1 MKSKLIFEDFVLTP
15 ADTIGGVTYRQNIN
29 SGTDLQYGCA
39 SMCDVS
45 FAIRAENTLKSQL
58 QVDKKFELQIS
69 QEETG
74 ENYKS
79 FGFFYID
86 TINTRDGKTSV
97 TAYDAMSRFDVSAK
111 KFLNKTVYPITLYTL
126 LENLC
131 DSVNVPLANSSITN
145 GDIRITQEISLSDG
159 TLRNLLSY
167 IAEIAAGYAYIDKN
181 GALEIAKYTDATVT
195 LDKTKYVS
203 CWVAEYETNV
213 ITEVI
218 LSSSTG
224 DVTSESDDSA
234 GEQNQ
239 YVISN
244 NPILNAATG
253 WQNVADTIYDD
264 LKDVAYTPVEID
276 LLSDHDINVGD
287 VINVNGV
294 KTVVM
299 SKTMKPSGVTL
310 SSSGNQNRDQYVSNE
325 KQQAAQSQYVAETAK
340 EELQEVKDELQEYV
354 RTENLSASIDTY
366 INSDAG
372 TASIVGAV
380 SGTFVTEDELG
391 NFVKRTDLN
400 TSIGQY
406 IDSSSGTA
414 KIISVASGTYQTK
427 ADMDN
432 YATTTSVAKIS
443 QSISEIESDITLS
456 SSYSNN
462 TIGTNVYA
470 LLQLVSNA
478 NSSSIKIKA
487 DKINFDGFTTFVRAS
502 DLGAS
507 GSTSI
512 DGGRILTGT
521 ISADRIDTTDL
532 YLSQLRTKNGK
543 YIIDY
548 ADNVLGV
555 GGGTTNDGTSFAQFY
570 YIDLMVEKGVRFGYG
585 SYDAIMA
592 REGTGFVLRPYSS
605 PVDFSIGTSLYPIGY
620 LYCKYSMYVDGKK
633 VLTEDNVS
641 SYIPDSLSTTD
652 VKAIYASG
660 STSYKIELNSSK
672 AFVPSVAGFSIGS
685 SSYPFQ
691 ELYIGYGS
699 HYWKITNSAI
709 LPNTSSSSYYNIGSS
724 SYPVQTIYAK
734 SLVLDGTTLSPGSYA
749 GTTVTMGGSSSYY
762 IVCNTNRQLRPN
774 TSSTSYPFYLG
785 TSGYYWHYAYIGS
798 DSASIGSTTSSK
810 IGFFGKTPVTKTALS
825 TSSTLAQLLT
835 ALISY
840 GLV

>member
-1 MKSKLIFEDFVLTP
+1 MKNEMQ
-15 ADTIGGVTYRQNIN
+15 IG
-29 SGTDLQYGCA
+29 
-39 SMCDVS
+39 
-45 FAIRAENTLKSQL
+45 E
-58 QVDKKFELQIS
+58 KFELQIS

-74 ENYKS
+74 ENYRS

-97 TAYDAMSRFDVSAK
+97 TAYDAMSLFDVSAK
-111 KFLNKTVYPITLYTL
+111 KFLNRINYPITLYEL

-131 DSVNVPLANSSITN
+131 ENVNVPLANSSITN
-145 GDIRITQEISLSDG
+145 GSARIVGEIALSNG

-167 IAEIAAGYAYIDKN
+167 IAEIAAGYARITEN
-181 GALEIAKYTDATVT
+181 EELEIAKYTDADIT
-195 LDKTKYVS
+195 LDNTKYIS
-203 CWVAEYETNV
+203 CWAAEYATNPV
-213 ITEVI
+213 TEVI
-218 LSSSTG
+218 LSSSAG
-224 DVTSESDDSA
+224 DVSSSGVDLAAENGDRA

-239 YVISN
+239 YVISD
-244 NPILNAATG
+244 NPVLSAATG
-253 WQNVADTIYDD
+253 WQNIANNIYEE
-264 LKDVAYTPVEID
+264 LENVAYTPTEIA
-276 LLSDHDINVGD
+276 LLSDNDINVGD
-287 VINVNGV
+287 VINVNGI

-299 SKTMKPSGVTL
+299 SKTMKPSGATL
-310 SSSGNQNRDQYVSNE
+310 SSSGNQNRDQYVGNE
-325 KQQAAQSQYVAETAK
+325 QQQIAQSKYEAETVK
-340 EELQEVKDELQEYV
+340 EEIEEVKGELQEYV

-391 NFVKRTDLN
+391 DFVKRTDLN

-432 YATTTSVAKIS
+432 YATTTTVAKIS

-487 DKINFDGFTTFVRAS
+487 DKIDFDGFTTFVRAS

-548 ADNVLGV
+548 SSNVLGV
-555 GGGTTNDGTSFAQFY
+555 GGGTLNSGETFAQFY
-570 YIDLMVEKGVRFGYG
+570 YIDLVVEKGVRFGYG
-585 SYDAIMA
+585 NYYAIMA
-592 REGTGFVLRPYSS
+592 NEGAGFVLRPYSS
-605 PVDFSIGTSLYPIGY
+605 PTNFSIGTSLYPIGY

-633 VLTEDNVS
+633 VLTEENVS
-641 SYIPDSLSTTD
+641 DYIPDSLSATD
-652 VKAIYASG
+652 VNAIYASG
-660 STSYKIELNSSK
+660 STTYKIALNSSK
-672 AFVPSVAGFSIGS
+672 AFIPSGSGFAIGS
-685 SSYPFQ
+685 TTYPFEEVYIGTSSYR
-691 ELYIGYGS
+691 
-699 HYWKITNSAI
+699 WKITNSAI
-709 LPNTSSSSYYNIGSS
+709 LPSTTSSSYFAIGSK
-724 SYPVQTIYAK
+724 SYPIQALYTK

-749 GTTVTMGGSSSYY
+749 GKEVKMGGGTSYY
-762 IVCNTNRQLRPN
+762 VVCTTNRQLRPSD
-774 TSSTSYPFYLG
+774 SSTSYPFYLG

-798 DSASIGSTTSSK
+798 VSTSIGSTTGSK
-810 IGFFGKTPVTKTALS
+810 IGFFGKTPVAKTALS